1 MYKIAKIIAII
12 LGVIG
17 LVLWVLIARADS
29 DVVAQA
35 GSSSNNV
42 VGLMI
47 NVGLW
52 ATIIIAIITLLFSL
66 VGLASEPQKLKK
78 ALISIGV
85 FAAVV
90 LVSYLIATAEGF
102 NFAKMA
108 DKGIQVTEGTV
119 KWVDAGLWTFY
130 ILAFLAILSMVVGNF
145 KKQ

>member
-29 DVVAQA
+29 DVVAQT

-47 NVGLW
+47 SVGYW
-52 ATIIIAIITLLFSL
+52 ATIIVAIVTLLFSL
-66 VGLASEPQKLKK
+66 VGLASEPEKLKK
-78 ALISIGV
+78 ALLSLGV
-85 FAAVV
+85 FGVVV
-90 LVSYLIATAEGF
+90 LVSYLIATSEGF
-102 NFAKMA
+102 DFDRMA
-108 DKGIQVTEGTV
+108 DKGINVSASTV
-119 KWVDAGLWTFY
+119 KWVDAGLWSFY
-130 ILAFLAILSMVVGNF
+130 ILAALAILAMFVGSF

>member
-130 ILAFLAILSMVVGNF
+130 ILAFLAILSMVVGSF

>member
-29 DVVAQA
+29 DVVAQT

-47 NVGLW
+47 SVGYW
-52 ATIIIAIITLLFSL
+52 ATIIVAIITLLFSL
-66 VGLASEPQKLKK
+66 VGLASEPDKLKK
-78 ALISIGV
+78 ALVSLGV
-85 FAAVV
+85 FGLVV
-90 LVSYLIATAEGF
+90 LVSYLIATSEGF
-102 NFAKMA
+102 DFDRMA
-108 DKGIQVTEGTV
+108 DKGINVSASTV
-119 KWVDAGLWTFY
+119 KWVDAGLWSFY
-130 ILAFLAILSMVVGNF
+130 ILAALAILAMFVGGF

>member
-35 GSSSNNV
+35 GSSSNTV

-47 NVGLW
+47 NLGYW
-52 ATIIIAIITLLFSL
+52 ATIIVAIVTLLFSL
-66 VGLASEPQKLKK
+66 VGLASEPEKLKK
-78 ALISIGV
+78 ALISLGV
-85 FAAVV
+85 FGVVV
-90 LVSYLIATAEGF
+90 LVSYLIATSEGF
-102 NFAKMA
+102 NFDKMA
-108 DKGIQVTEGTV
+108 DKGINVSAGTV
-119 KWVDAGLWTFY
+119 KWVDAGLWSFY
-130 ILAFLAILSMVVGNF
+130 ILAILALLAMLIGSF